1 MRGPTVRTEA
11 PLLGHESGPA
21 RDGMEAGVEE
31 ICLETLRNLHC
42 IAEKHPLP
50 GREEPAAGCVR
61 SERRLP
67 LTKGTLP
74 AGPAETGL
82 GADNHLKKDDLGI
95 IL

>member
-1 MRGPTVRTEA
+1 MRGPTVCTEA
-11 PLLGHESGPA
+11 PPLGHESGPA
-21 RDGMEAGVEE
+21 RDGREAGVEE
-31 ICLETLRNLHC
+31 IC
-42 IAEKHPLP
+42 
-50 GREEPAAGCVR
+50 EEPAAGCVC